1 MILRV
6 QTVNGSTF
14 RFSSYA
20 SHEDLGDA
28 LDRHEIIATTTGV
41 RVWLNTQHI
50 VSIEEVTP

>member
-20 SHEDLGDA
+20 SHEDWAAAMGRD
-28 LDRHEIIATTTGV
+28 EIIATTTGV
-41 RVWLNTQHI
+41 RVWLNIDHI